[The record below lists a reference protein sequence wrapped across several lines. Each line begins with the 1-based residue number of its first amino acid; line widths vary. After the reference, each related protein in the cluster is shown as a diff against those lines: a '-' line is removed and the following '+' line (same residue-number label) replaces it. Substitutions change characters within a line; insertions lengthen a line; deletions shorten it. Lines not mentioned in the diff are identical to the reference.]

1 MLAMPSGENVCLY
14 TNDFDKPED
23 QRELAHFC
31 LARNR
36 TFKNVFDKREQSK
49 GGSSRRVVCKPYISL
64 FFVHSVAYQL
74 GRQNNGD
81 TADLLRIGITIIV
94 LLFCWSPFAAY
105 RRYYS
110 SFCLKLLHSLIHLFA
125 VKTTQLG
132 NLTCVQRLAS
142 LFHRR

>member
-1 MLAMPSGENVCLY
+1 MLTLAWREIALLRTFSISESRASLLVMPSGENVCLY
-14 TNDFDKPED
+14 T
-23 QRELAHFC
+23 
-31 LARNR
+31 
-36 TFKNVFDKREQSK
+36 NVFDKREQSK

-81 TADLLRIGITIIV
+81 TAGLLRIGITIIV

-110 SFCLKLLHSLIHLFA
+110 TFCLKLLHSLIHLFA